1 MHTKR
6 KSNPNTALY
15 MVIKPQ
21 DKRTKEEG
29 KKNKCW
35 RGCGENGTL
44 LYCWWECK
52 LVQPLWGT
60 NSVEIP

>member
-15 MVIKPQ
+15 IVIKPQ

-29 KKNKCW
+29 KNNKCW
-35 RGCGENGTL
+35 RGCGENVDGKVNWYSHYGEQYGGSL
-44 LYCWWECK
+44 K
-52 LVQPLWGT
+52 
-60 NSVEIP
+60 I